1 MIAHGM
7 LEAPDIP
14 GAADVVAWFGYW
26 PSFHDAEV
34 LSITLDRSESSRIV
48 VHTWNRT
55 DEVGARGYYVVD
67 KHAIVT
73 FGLEDFLLDRE
84 GITNSQIDGFS
95 KQNVLSSL
103 TVRKTLE
110 GCDLILNYAVSAS
123 ISARRLWVE
132 LSPGKPEHTHWQ
144 FSGTDK

>member
-1 MIAHGM
+1 M

-14 GAADVVAWFGYW
+14 GAADVLAWFGYW

-34 LSITLDRSESSRIV
+34 LSITLDRSHPSRIA

-55 DEVGARGYYVVD
+55 PELDARGYYVLD

-73 FGLEDFLLDRE
+73 SVLEDFLLDLE
-84 GITNSQIDGFS
+84 GITNTQIDGFNH
-95 KQNVLSSL
+95 QNVLSSL

-110 GCDLILNYAVSAS
+110 GYDFILNGIYGVSAS
-123 ISARRLWVE
+123 ISARCLRVE
-132 LSPGKPEHTHWQ
+132 LSPGKPEPR
-144 FSGTDK
+144 FASSPDTDK

>member
-1 MIAHGM
+1 M

-26 PSFHDAEV
+26 PSFRNAEV
-34 LSITLDRSESSRIV
+34 LSITLDRLYPSRIV
-48 VHTWNRT
+48 VDTRT
-55 DEVGARGYYVVD
+55 RTNEVDARGYYVVD

-73 FGLEDFLLDRE
+73 FVLEDFLLDRQ
-84 GITNSQIDGFS
+84 GITNTQIDGFNH
-95 KQNVLSSL
+95 QNVLSSL

-110 GCDLILNYAVSAS
+110 GYDLILNGIYGVSAS
-123 ISARRLWVE
+123 ISARRLLVE

-144 FSGTDK
+144 FSDTDK

>member
-1 MIAHGM
+1 M

-34 LSITLDRSESSRIV
+34 LSITLDRWRPSRIA

-55 DEVGARGYYVVD
+55 QELDARGYYVLD

-73 FGLEDFLLDRE
+73 FVLEDFLLDRE
-84 GITNSQIDGFS
+84 GITNTQIDGFN

-110 GCDLILNYAVSAS
+110 GYDLILNGIYGVSAS

-132 LSPGKPEHTHWQ
+132 LSPGTPEHTHWQ
-144 FSGTDK
+144 FSGDG

>member
-1 MIAHGM
+1 M

-14 GAADVVAWFGYW
+14 GKADVLAWFGYW

-34 LSITLDRSESSRIV
+34 LSITLDRSHPSRIV

-55 DEVGARGYYVVD
+55 DELDARGYYFLD

-73 FGLEDFLLDRE
+73 FVLEDLLLDRE
-84 GITNSQIDGFS
+84 GITNTQIDGFNA
-95 KQNVLSSL
+95 QNVLSSL

-110 GCDLILNYAVSAS
+110 GYDLILDGVYGVSAL
-123 ISARRLWVE
+123 SAR
-132 LSPGKPEHTHWQ
+132 
-144 FSGTDK
+144 

>member
-1 MIAHGM
+1 M

-14 GAADVVAWFGYW
+14 GKADVLAWFGYW

-34 LSITLDRSESSRIV
+34 LSITLDRAYPSRIA

-55 DEVGARGYYVVD
+55 PELDARGYYVLD

-73 FGLEDFLLDRE
+73 FVLEDFLLDRE
-84 GITNSQIDGFS
+84 GITNTQIDGFNH
-95 KQNVLSSL
+95 QNVLSSL

-110 GCDLILNYAVSAS
+110 GYDLILNGIFGVSAS
-123 ISARRLWVE
+123 ISVRCLRVE
-132 LSPGKPEHTHWQ
+132 LSPGKPKPPNG
-144 FSGTDK
+144 SSLDTDK